1 MVMKEVVLSN
11 YNNVN
16 EFIET
21 VENAR
26 TWNEIPNE
34 DYREALKKVGLNYN
48 DYDDPDEMWS
58 AFLEKIEFNKT
69 WSVETEENSWN
80 DDLFNGTLEECIEY
94 CKDKNIKVDGE
105 NARIM
110 KVCLD
115 ENGVIDLW
123 EECIDD
129 IDSVECKD
137 FLNDEILCL

>member
-1 MVMKEVVLSN
+1 MKEVVLSN

-26 TWNEIPNE
+26 TWDEIPNE

-48 DYDDPDEMWS
+48 DYDDPDEMWD

-69 WSVETEENSWN
+69 WSVETEENSWS

-94 CKDKNIKVDGE
+94 CKDKNIKVDGK

-110 KVCLD
+110 KICID
-115 ENGVIDLW
+115 ENGSIDLW

-129 IDSVECKD
+129 VDSIECKD
-137 FLNDEILCL
+137 FLNDEMLCL

>member
-1 MVMKEVVLSN
+1 MKEVVLSN

-16 EFIET
+16 EFIEA

-26 TWNEIPNE
+26 TWDAIEKE
-34 DYREALKKVGLNYN
+34 DYEEALERVGLNYN

-94 CKDKNIKVDGE
+94 CKEKNIKVDGK

-110 KVCLD
+110 KICLD
-115 ENGVIDLW
+115 ENGSINFW
-123 EECIDD
+123 EECVNDVD
-129 IDSVECKD
+129 RVECKD
-137 FLNDEILCL
+137 FLNDEIL

>member
-1 MVMKEVVLSN
+1 MKEVALSN

-21 VENAR
+21 VKNAR
-26 TWNEIPNE
+26 TWDEIPNE

-48 DYDDPDEMWS
+48 DYDDQDEMWN

-94 CKDKNIKVDGE
+94 CKEKDIKVDGK

-110 KVCLD
+110 KICLD

-123 EECIDD
+123 EEYIDD

-137 FLNDEILCL
+137 FLNDELLCL

>member
-1 MVMKEVVLSN
+1 MKQITLKN
-11 YNNVN
+11 YKNIK

-26 TWNEIPNE
+26 AWDEIPNE
-34 DYREALKKVGLNYN
+34 DYREALEKVGLNYN
-48 DYDDPDEMWS
+48 DYDDPDEMWN

-94 CKDKNIKVDGE
+94 CKDKDIKVDGK

-110 KVCLD
+110 KICLD
-115 ENGVIDLW
+115 ENGSINLW

-129 IDSVECKD
+129 IDSIECKD
-137 FLNDEILCL
+137 FLNDELLCL

>member
-1 MVMKEVVLSN
+1 MKEVVLSN

-16 EFIET
+16 EFIEE

-26 TWNEIPNE
+26 TWDEIPNE

-48 DYDDPDEMWS
+48 DYDDPDEMWN

-80 DDLFNGTLEECIEY
+80 DDLFNGSLEECIKY
-94 CKDKNIKVDGE
+94 CKENNIKVDGK

-115 ENGVIDLW
+115 ENGVVDLW

-137 FLNDEILCL
+137 FLMEEVLC

>member
-1 MVMKEVVLSN
+1 MKEVVLSN

-16 EFIET
+16 EFIEK

-26 TWNEIPNE
+26 TWDEIPNE
-34 DYREALKKVGLNYN
+34 DYREAFKKVGLNYN
-48 DYDDPDEMWS
+48 DYDDPDEMWN

-94 CKDKNIKVDGE
+94 CKDKDIKVDGK

-123 EECIDD
+123 EECIEDV
-129 IDSVECKD
+129 DSVECKD
-137 FLNDEILCL
+137 FLMEEVLC

>member
-1 MVMKEVVLSN
+1 MKQMTLSN

-26 TWNEIPNE
+26 TWDEIPNE

-48 DYDDPDEMWS
+48 DYDDPDEMWN

-80 DDLFNGTLEECIEY
+80 DDIFNGTLEECIEY
-94 CKDKNIKVDGE
+94 CKEKNIKVDGK

-110 KVCLD
+110 KICLD

-129 IDSVECKD
+129 IDSIECKD
-137 FLNDEILCL
+137 FLNDEIL

>member
-1 MVMKEVVLSN
+1 MKQMTLRN
-11 YNNVN
+11 YNSVN

-26 TWNEIPNE
+26 TWDEIPNE
-34 DYREALKKVGLNYN
+34 DYREALKNVGLNYN
-48 DYDDPDEMWS
+48 DYDDPDEMWD

-69 WSVETEENSWN
+69 WSVETEENSWS

-94 CKDKNIKVDGE
+94 CKDKDIKVDGE

-115 ENGVIDLW
+115 ENGSINLW

-137 FLNDEILCL
+137 SLNDEIL

>member
-1 MVMKEVVLSN
+1 MKEVVLSN

-26 TWNEIPNE
+26 TWDEIPNE

-48 DYDDPDEMWS
+48 DYDDPDEMWD

-69 WSVETEENSWN
+69 WSVETEENSWS

-94 CKDKNIKVDGE
+94 CKDKNIKVDGK

-110 KVCLD
+110 KICLD

-129 IDSVECKD
+129 VDSVECKG
-137 FLNDEILCL
+137 FLNDELLCL

>member
-1 MVMKEVVLSN
+1 MKEVVLRN
-11 YNNVN
+11 YNNVK
-16 EFIET
+16 EFIEK
-21 VENAR
+21 VENADM
-26 TWNEIPNE
+26 WDAIEKE
-34 DYREALKKVGLNYN
+34 DYEDAFEKVGLNYN

-69 WSVETEENSWN
+69 WSVETEENSWS
-80 DDLFNGTLEECIEY
+80 DDLFNGTLEECIKY
-94 CKDKNIKVDGE
+94 CKDKDIKVDGE

-137 FLNDEILCL
+137 SLNDELLCL